1 MTSPSQTHTKRRC
14 GLCGKTK
21 NLMQTS
27 CCGNWICN
35 DHHKYVLFS
44 YARNSCARNHD
55 RYTLCSYHYQ
65 NGHKGHWKDC
75 KVCRKSFQTEM
86 YVWYG
91 TNEYNF
97 EKLENPPPFEPTRCD
112 RCSQVIKLGTDGYSS
127 GPRGTLCERC
137 THLDDRYDRLPSPK
151 RTATP
156 RKPKVELP
164 ANQNPEAIEVIL
176 SAKVQTRW
184 RVKPAVRA
192 SESPAHWLGQWR
204 VDFAQKADRSW
215 VALVTNVA
223 TLFTF
228 VFPLKD
234 LGKHDNFEKLFRL
247 RLGFALTDAPS
258 LAQWKNAPLVFA
270 HGNPSVAVGSMNL
283 MKRELPWNIDREGF
297 RQIDDEAWF
306 NERVCLA
313 LPEGYPHKA
322 FARRLAEATNCES
335 QP

>member
-1 MTSPSQTHTKRRC
+1 MNLMKPQGKSAKPRC

-55 RYTLCSYHYQ
+55 RYTLCSFHHQ

-75 KVCRKSFQTEM
+75 EVCRKSFQTEI

-97 EKLENPPPFEPTRCD
+97 EVLENPPHFEPTHCD
-112 RCSQVIKLGTDGYSS
+112 RCGVVIKLGTDGYST

-137 THLDDRYDRLPSPK
+137 TDLDRGYEQPANAFKPVI
-151 RTATP
+151 P
-156 RKPKVELP
+156 RKPRPQLP
-164 ANQNPEAIEVIL
+164 ANENPAAIEIIL
-176 SAKVQTRW
+176 SAKAQARW
-184 RVKPAVRA
+184 RLKPTVRA
-192 SESPAHWLGQWR
+192 SEPPAHWLGQWR

-215 VALVTNVA
+215 VALVTNVV

-228 VFPLKD
+228 VFPLKELKPD
-234 LGKHDNFEKLFRL
+234 SFEKLFRL
-247 RLGFALTDAPS
+247 RLGFALTDAS
-258 LAQWKNAPLVFA
+258 VLAKWKDAPLVFA
-270 HGNPSVAVGSMNL
+270 HGNPRVAVGSMNG
-283 MKRELPWNIDREGF
+283 MKRELPWNTDREGF
-297 RQIDDEAWF
+297 RQVDDEDWI
-306 NERVCLA
+306 NETVFLS
-313 LPEGYPHKA
+313 LTETYPRKA
-322 FARRLAEATNCES
+322 FAKRMAEAATHR
-335 QP
+335 